1 MLAALDCNMEW
12 MVHWGTDLVKLR
24 KHYTTPWC
32 FRWLWECFNFSLLP
46 WLQNLCFWLGCWCRL
61 GALFCDD
68 MSSGYLSCAILQS
81 YKKLTLKGPNT
92 KHHQFSW
99 TWSNMCAC
107 RVNVVPFFLPQC
119 HKGGLLTERMK
130 KKKRSSSLQCL
141 SCTCNRSE
149 LCKRFEDFVECH
161 SSLTDRAANLCGS
174 FSCICCPFVSHMR
187 SLLHLNLWRLWTA
200 GELLE
205 SLDIFSELPRRT
217 SFAQRLLTQFF
228 LAHICSARWNGSRQ
242 RSSKFLKHVLSY
254 FSLSENAFSLSCVWS
269 TSNFFSL

>member
-1 MLAALDCNMEW
+1 ML
-12 MVHWGTDLVKLR
+12 
-24 KHYTTPWC
+24 Y
-32 FRWLWECFNFSLLP
+32 
-46 WLQNLCFWLGCWCRL
+46 
-61 GALFCDD
+61 
-68 MSSGYLSCAILQS
+68 
-81 YKKLTLKGPNT
+81 
-92 KHHQFSW
+92 
-99 TWSNMCAC
+99 
-107 RVNVVPFFLPQC
+107 PFFFLIVTREARWQ
-119 HKGGLLTERMK
+119 KEWK
-130 KKKRSSSLQCL
+130 KKSSSLQCL

-228 LAHICSARWNGSRQ
+228 FSSHMQCPVKWKSAA
-242 RSSKFLKHVLSY
+242 LKQIL
-254 FSLSENAFSLSCVWS
+254 EACVVI
-269 TSNFFSL
+269 F